1 MRTRAIAILVLSA
14 GAAAAQIAVPRIGC
28 FVDGGRRLRPVFG
41 VAGNFLAGEA
51 EAEQVVTAACSDTLT
66 VIKREDS
73 LEIRTREGTVERP
86 APAGAA
92 LFGWSEDGAQ
102 ALVYFPA
109 SGEWLSVSGRFV
121 RPLDAPPLPEGEVVA
136 IGTPER
142 PDAIVRKDGEP
153 AGPVLILPGGG
164 RLSARGAEA
173 VMTSAG
179 GEERAITLPG
189 PAKGLEWLGP
199 GWVRIRLA
207 EGEGHLA
214 LSLER
219 EQLYR
224 LPEVVE

>member
-28 FVDGGRRLRPVFG
+28 FVDSGRRLRPVLG
-41 VAGNFLAGEA
+41 VAGNFLAGVA
-51 EAEQVVTAACSDTLT
+51 EAEHVVTAACSDTLT
-66 VIKREDS
+66 IIKREES
-73 LEIRTREGTVERP
+73 LEIRTREGAVERP
-86 APAGAA
+86 APAGTA
-92 LFGWSEDGAQ
+92 LFGLSADGAQ

-121 RPLDAPPLPEGEVVA
+121 RPLDAPSLPEGEVVA
-136 IGTPER
+136 IGTPDR
-142 PDAIVRKDGEP
+142 PDAIVRNDGEP

-173 VMTSAG
+173 VLTSAG
-179 GEERAITLPG
+179 GEERAIALPG
-189 PAKGLEWLGP
+189 PAAGLEWLGP

-207 EGEGHLA
+207 AGEGHLA

-219 EQLYR
+219 EQIYR